1 MRKFASVKDLFPIIM
16 LLAVAAV
23 AFVLMQ
29 KGGRGEYAEVVRDN
43 TVVKRLSLA
52 EDATYSPID
61 GVEIEVKNGKA
72 AFAESDCPDKICVN
86 TGFIGNTGQ
95 SAVCL
100 PNRLTLRI
108 VGSDDSDNGVDAYVG

>member
-16 LLAVAAV
+16 LLAMAAV

-29 KGGRGEYAEVVRDN
+29 MGGSGKYAEVVRDN

-52 EDATYSPID
+52 EDTTYSPIN

-108 VGSDDSDNGVDAYVG
+108 VGDSDNGVDAYVG